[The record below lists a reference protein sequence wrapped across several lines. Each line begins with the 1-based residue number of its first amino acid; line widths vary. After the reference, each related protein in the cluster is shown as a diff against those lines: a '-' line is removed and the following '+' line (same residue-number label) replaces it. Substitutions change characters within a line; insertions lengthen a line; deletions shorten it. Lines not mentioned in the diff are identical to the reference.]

1 MKKKFNL
8 KLFTFSFFLT
18 VILFKKNIFQL
29 LLRKYIN
36 IIDVSIIL
44 PIFNSEKYLNPCLK
58 SITEQSLK
66 NIEIIGIDDGSIDNS
81 PKILRE
87 FQKKDKRLI
96 IIHQKNKGAA
106 TARNHGIKISK
117 GKYISF
123 MDSDDLYP
131 NNYTLELMFENA
143 IKNNALIC
151 GGGLLSFI
159 SKNNEM
165 KSKKIV
171 VSFKKNEFIS
181 YSKYQY
187 DFYFTRFIYNSNF
200 IKKNKLYFP
209 NYLYLYTFF
218 F

>member
-1 MKKKFNL
+1 MKL
-8 KLFTFSFFLT
+8 
-18 VILFKKNIFQL
+18 
-29 LLRKYIN
+29 
-36 IIDVSIIL
+36 II
-44 PIFNSEKYLNPCLK
+44 
-58 SITEQSLK
+58 
-66 NIEIIGIDDGSIDNS
+66 
-81 PKILRE
+81 
-87 FQKKDKRLI
+87 LI

-131 NNYTLELMFENA
+131 NNFTLELMFENA

-165 KSKKIV
+165 KNKKIV

-187 DFYFTRFIYNSNF
+187 DFYFTRFIYNNNF

-209 NYLYLYTFF
+209 NYLRYEDPPFFIKSMIKAKYFYSLKNITYFQRIYKKNIVLNEKIVIDWYNGLKDCLGLSKSNNLYKLYNIISLKII
-218 F
+218 

>member
-87 FQKKDKRLI
+87 FQKKDKRL
-96 IIHQKNKGAA
+96 
-106 TARNHGIKISK
+106 
-117 GKYISF
+117 
-123 MDSDDLYP
+123 
-131 NNYTLELMFENA
+131 
-143 IKNNALIC
+143 
-151 GGGLLSFI
+151 
-159 SKNNEM
+159 
-165 KSKKIV
+165 
-171 VSFKKNEFIS
+171 
-181 YSKYQY
+181 
-187 DFYFTRFIYNSNF
+187 
-200 IKKNKLYFP
+200 
-209 NYLYLYTFF
+209 
-218 F
+218 